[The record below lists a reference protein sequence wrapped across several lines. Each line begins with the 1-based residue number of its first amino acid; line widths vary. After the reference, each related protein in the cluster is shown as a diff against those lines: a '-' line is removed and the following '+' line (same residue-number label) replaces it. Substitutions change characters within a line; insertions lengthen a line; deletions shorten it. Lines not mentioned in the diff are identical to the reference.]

1 VPTPRFSLAGRLA
14 LIVGWNV
21 LAVCGIAA
29 GLAAARLPPLTI
41 FLVAAFAGAVLTA
54 WSLSR
59 FWRPVRATLQAVT
72 DGVRSFHEN
81 DFGLRLAVTG
91 ASELRELIVLYN
103 RMADTLRLERSEI
116 YQRELLLDTLLQG
129 APMGILLVNELDRIV
144 YANSAARQLV
154 GGTRRLPGRS
164 LEEALAS
171 APEPMRQ
178 ALASGGDVLFTT
190 TAESPGAQEEK
201 YRVVQREFLLN
212 TQRQRLIVVERITPE
227 LRRQEVE
234 VWKKV
239 IRVMSHELNN
249 SVAPISSLFHSAR
262 LAAGRPEQAHRLD
275 DIFRTIEERVA
286 HLRDFLE
293 GYARFAKLPP
303 PRKETVDWPEF
314 LDGVRLFY
322 PFRLAGDVPEAPGH
336 FDPLQVQQVLINLLK
351 NAEEAGS
358 PSEETAVELEPLP
371 GGGAVLRVLDRG
383 KGMDD
388 EAMRNA
394 LVPFYSSKR
403 DGSGLGLPLCTE
415 ILSAHGGALR
425 LERRAGGGTVVTCT
439 IPGVVPSGAEPRDLQ
454 SSLPDRAPRA

>member
-1 VPTPRFSLAGRLA
+1 MPRFSLAGRLG
-14 LIVGWNV
+14 LIVGIDV
-21 LAVCGIAA
+21 LLLCGIAA
-29 GLAAARLPPLTI
+29 GLAAIPLPPLTV
-41 FLVAAFAGAVLTA
+41 FLVSALAGVTLTA

-72 DGVRSFHEN
+72 DGVRSFQEN
-81 DFGLRLAVTG
+81 DFGLRVAVTG
-91 ASELRELIVLYN
+91 DRELRELVELYN

-129 APMGILLVNELDRIV
+129 APMAILLVNELDRIV
-144 YANSAARQLV
+144 YANSSARQLL
-154 GGTRRLPGRS
+154 GGSRRLPGQS
-164 LEEALAS
+164 LTEVLAS

-178 ALASGGDVLFTT
+178 ALATGQDVLFTAT
-190 TAESPGAQEEK
+190 GDEPGAQEET
-201 YRVVQREFLLN
+201 YRVVQRQFLLN
-212 TQRQRLIVVERITPE
+212 TQNQRLIVVERITPE

-262 LAAGRPEQAHRLD
+262 LASGRPEQAHRLD
-275 DIFRTIEERVA
+275 DIFRSIEERVA

-303 PRKETVDWPEF
+303 PRKEVVRWPEF
-314 LDGVRLFY
+314 LEDVRRFY
-322 PFRLAGDVPEAPGH
+322 PFRIGGDVPGAPGF
-336 FDPLQVQQVLINLLK
+336 FDPLQIQQVLINLLK
-351 NAEEAGS
+351 NAEEAES
-358 PSEETAVELEPLP
+358 PTDETSVELEPLP
-371 GGGAVLRVLDRG
+371 GGGSVLRVLDRG
-383 KGMDD
+383 KGMD
-388 EAMRNA
+388 EEQMRNA

-439 IPGVVPSGAEPRDLQ
+439 IPGLAPSGAEPRDLQ
-454 SSLPDRAPRA
+454 SSLPGRAPGA

>member
-1 VPTPRFSLAGRLA
+1 MKIPPFSLAGRLGA
-14 LIVGWNV
+14 IVGGNV
-21 LAVCGIAA
+21 LVVCGIAA
-29 GLAAARLPPLTI
+29 GLAAAGLPPLTI
-41 FLVAAFAGAVLTA
+41 FLVAALVGSIVTA

-81 DFGLRLAVTG
+81 DFGLRLAVGG
-91 ASELRELIVLYN
+91 ASELRELVLLYN

-129 APMGILLVNELDRIV
+129 APMAILLVNELDRIV
-144 YANSAARQLV
+144 YANSAARQLLDQS
-154 GGTRRLPGRS
+154 RRLPGRS
-164 LEEALAS
+164 LEEALVA

-178 ALASGGDVLFTT
+178 ALVSGRDALFTT
-190 TAESPGAQEEK
+190 TVDKPGAQEET
-201 YRVVQREFLLN
+201 YRVVQRTFLLN
-212 TQRQRLIVVERITPE
+212 TQTQRLIVVERITPE

-275 DIFRTIEERVA
+275 DIFRSIEERVA

-303 PRKETVDWPEF
+303 PRKETVDWSEF
-314 LDGVRLFY
+314 LESVRVFY
-322 PFRLAGDVPEAPGH
+322 PFRLAGVAPDDPGR
-336 FDPLQVQQVLINLLK
+336 FDPLQIQQVLINLLK

-358 PSEETAVELEPLP
+358 PAEETSVEIEPLT
-371 GGGAVLRVLDRG
+371 GGGSILRVLDRG

-388 EAMRNA
+388 EAMKSA

-415 ILSAHGGALR
+415 ILAAHGGALR
-425 LERRAGGGTVVTCT
+425 LERRPGGGTVVTCT
-439 IPGVVPSGAEPRDLQ
+439 IPGEVLS
-454 SSLPDRAPRA
+454 PDRARA